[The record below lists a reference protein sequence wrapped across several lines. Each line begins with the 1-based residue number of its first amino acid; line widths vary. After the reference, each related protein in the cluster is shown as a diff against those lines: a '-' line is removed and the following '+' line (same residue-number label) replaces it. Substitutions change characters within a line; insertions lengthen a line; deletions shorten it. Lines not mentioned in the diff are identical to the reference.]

1 MIKRINGYICLTL
14 TDVMLAQQSINPAH
28 PKLGPHPFGQLP
40 ALQPSAPAAALPP
53 GVGVS
58 ADITA

>member
-1 MIKRINGYICLTL
+1 MIKRINGFICLTQP
-14 TDVMLAQQSINPAH
+14 DVVLAQQSINPAH
-28 PKLGPHPFGQLP
+28 PKLGPQPFGRLP
-40 ALQPSAPAAALPP
+40 ALKPSAPAAFPL